1 MDEGGPRA
9 AASDQRPCV
18 MRGEELS
25 GERDVGDVP
34 PIGVNALVKL
44 DGRAAEAE
52 TLSRAGG

>member
-1 MDEGGPRA
+1 MNEGWPRA
-9 AASDQRPCV
+9 AAADQRPCV
-18 MRGEELS
+18 MGREELS
-25 GERDVGDVP
+25 GECDVGDVP